1 MRVTAKEWAAR
12 HGLADRT
19 VQAKLQ
25 RGTLRGTKERD
36 PVTDVELWYV
46 DEFDES
52 EDRSTGVPERPERP
66 EPRNSDSPAHP
77 EHPPTAGLGEV
88 VALLREKD
96 QAIAQL
102 HRENV
107 ELAGRC
113 GFYQSEIQHLQSRL
127 RTVEARVLE
136 LETPREVTG
145 QLADHPA
152 PSGSAADSGSQKVS
166 PRAWWQFWR
175 WYHPDNPGS

>member
-19 VQAKLQ
+19 VRAKLQ
-25 RGTLRGTKERD
+25 RGTLRGAKERD
-36 PVTDVELWYV
+36 PVTGVELWYV
-46 DEFDES
+46 DELDEP
-52 EDRSTGVPERPERP
+52 EDWLTGGPERPEHP
-66 EPRNSDSPAHP
+66 ELRNSNRPAHP

-88 VALLREKD
+88 IALLREKD

-113 GFYQSEIQHLQSRL
+113 GFYQSEIQHLQTRL

-136 LETPREVTG
+136 LETPKEVTG
-145 QLADHPA
+145 QLVDHPA
-152 PSGSAADSGSQKVS
+152 PSGKAADSASQKMS
-166 PRAWWQFWR
+166 SRPWWQFWR
-175 WYHPDNPGS
+175 VNA